1 VQLVRHGEPDRFV
14 QIWVSEGTGEWVR
27 RDGTVGRAGR
37 VTELGLGAGASS
49 AAELA
54 APYLADGFVE
64 VDDDLRAWVVV
75 QFPTRDKR
83 YDERLVDHAT
93 EWLAAV
99 LDERGL
105 GYVDGYDR
113 GKRGGDGRLV
123 VNLYARVVDAEA
135 GCEAAMAA
143 LRKGRADERRAT
155 IAHRPHDGAEWA
167 VRYART
173 SGRLPGDFSI

>member
-1 VQLVRHGEPDRFV
+1 MQLVDDGEPSRFV

-27 RDGTVGRAGR
+27 REGVLGRTGR
-37 VTELGLGAGASS
+37 ITELGLAADASS

-54 APYLADGFVE
+54 APYLADGFAE
-64 VDDDLRAWVVV
+64 VDDEFRAWIVV
-75 QFPTRDKR
+75 QYPTRDKR
-83 YDERLVDHAT
+83 SDERLIDHAS

-113 GKRGGDGRLV
+113 GRRGGDGRLV
-123 VNLYARVVDAEA
+123 VNLYARVVDAGA

-143 LRKGRADERRAT
+143 LRRGRADERRAT
-155 IAHRPHDGAEWA
+155 IAHRPPDGEEWT

-173 SGRLPGDFSI
+173 SGKLPGDFSI